1 MTVYLSP
8 WREWE
13 RSALLVYSWLCFE
26 RSAKLAVPLPEQI
39 HDSAQMWEAQIP
51 LLASCAVVEKDV
63 HFHACVCVCVC
74 EEALEVATLSRLV
87 AVRKNLLF
95 SNLRRPFI
103 FKAEGRI
110 GKKFC
115 CCFVWW
121 SLLSVFW
128 CTGEYL
134 NFYFIEPMTCSF
146 PSSFWL
152 QFNCFLFINIPTCEH
167 LIHLKCICEAFISH
181 YNTFPNIG
189 ETVGDCWATNIKPSK
204 PTQ

>member
-1 MTVYLSP
+1 MSFHHYHPPTLTLWKHTSCGVFTNLYFHSNRKLIMFLHGIFCPVLLLLS
-8 WREWE
+8 
-13 RSALLVYSWLCFE
+13 L
-26 RSAKLAVPLPEQI
+26 PL
-39 HDSAQMWEAQIP
+39 S
-51 LLASCAVVEKDV
+51 SF
-63 HFHACVCVCVC
+63 FHACVCVCVC

-110 GKKFC
+110 GKNFC

-128 CTGEYL
+128 CTGEYF
-134 NFYFIEPMTCSF
+134 NFYFIEPMTCWF